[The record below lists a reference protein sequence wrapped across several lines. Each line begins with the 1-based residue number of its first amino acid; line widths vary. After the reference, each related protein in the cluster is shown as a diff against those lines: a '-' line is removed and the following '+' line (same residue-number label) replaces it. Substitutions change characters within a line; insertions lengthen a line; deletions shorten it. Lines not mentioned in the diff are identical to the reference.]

1 MAGIFRRLRR
11 LRAAAGDGRDD
22 DGVSDDRAKTG
33 SAARASDAG
42 AAANDDADGDATD
55 GGRTRG
61 ARADGGVVES
71 DREVGRDGTFD
82 RVTAAIDRQFGSD
95 FLESSPFW
103 LPPFLLMGLFVYG
116 AIVWNLLIS
125 LTDYEGFGAAP
136 NYGELDVEMYVRAF
150 TDATVIDATVNTFL
164 LIVGFTGATLV
175 VGLVIA
181 ILIDRGIRF
190 ENTFR
195 TIYLLPMSL
204 SFVVTAQFWLWMYNL
219 NNGVVNLALGAFGL
233 PAVDWI
239 GNSQVVLWAVV
250 FALMWQFSGYAM
262 VVYLAGLRAIP
273 TEHYEAAK
281 VDGASTFRMYWR
293 VIVPQLKGATISAAV
308 VLMVFALKAFDF
320 LYSLVGG
327 YRPPNGADILATK
340 MVREAYS
347 NQNWAYGA
355 AIAIILFGL
364 ALSIIGP
371 YLYYQYR
378 EDNL

>member
-1 MAGIFRRLRR
+1 MPVSRLVRTLRRRLPVPDRQETPP
-11 LRAAAGDGRDD
+11 DGREDAP
-22 DGVSDDRAKTG
+22 GESRASGNPPESGRATEGTSG
-33 SAARASDAG
+33 SARTG
-42 AAANDDADGDATD
+42 DDTL
-55 GGRTRG
+55 T
-61 ARADGGVVES
+61 DGGVVTDA
-71 DREVGRDGTFD
+71 DRERVGGPLDRLVRRVDG
-82 RVTAAIDRQFGSD
+82 RLGSD
-95 FLESSPFW
+95 FVESLPFW

-116 AIVWNLLIS
+116 AILWNLLIS
-125 LTDYEGFGAAP
+125 LTDYQGFAQAP
-136 NYGELDVEMYVRAF
+136 DYSDLDLEMYVRAA
-150 TDATVIDATVNTFL
+150 TDSGAVDAAVNTVIL
-164 LIVGFTGATLV
+164 LVAFTTATLV
-175 VGLVIA
+175 VGLVLS

-190 ENTFR
+190 ENAFR

-204 SFVVTAQFWLWMYNL
+204 SFVVTAQFWLWMYNF
-219 NNGVVNLALGAFGL
+219 NNGVVNIVLGTVGL
-233 PAVDWI
+233 GPVDWI
-239 GNSQVVLWAVV
+239 GNQGVVLWAVI

-320 LYSLVGG
+320 LYSLTAN

-355 AIAIILFGL
+355 AIAIILFAM
-364 ALSIIGP
+364 ALSVIGP
-371 YLYYQYR
+371 YLVYQFR
-378 EDNL
+378 RGNL